1 MPFTQLVPLTTFPL
15 VREKYNVHWKPGN
28 VSSWYSRCSSL
39 FRMNGIFMFTW
50 EVGLVV
56 GGRNGTWNWK
66 KPFDTRVYMFSA
78 AIFFSDN
85 SYSQDTTNKYMYWCR
100 LYFFGMYSTI
110 WFVLQKWCFVNVARV
125 CTTSVN
131 RWPLLVSG
139 ELYID
144 KALRTIFVCLSYT
157 VSKRCCANVR
167 KVPLYLSR
175 YAAVYNCRLTK

>member
-1 MPFTQLVPLTTFPL
+1 MILAVFFTFPDEWHFY
-15 VREKYNVHWKPGN
+15 VYMGSRF
-28 VSSWYSRCSSL
+28 SS
-39 FRMNGIFMFTW
+39 G
-50 EVGLVV
+50 GG
-56 GGRNGTWNWK
+56 GGR
-66 KPFDTRVYMFSA
+66 DTRVNMFSA

-85 SYSQDTTNKYMYWCR
+85 SYNQNTTNKYMYWCR
-100 LYFFGMYSTI
+100 LYFLGMYSTI

-131 RWPLLVSG
+131 RWLLLVSG